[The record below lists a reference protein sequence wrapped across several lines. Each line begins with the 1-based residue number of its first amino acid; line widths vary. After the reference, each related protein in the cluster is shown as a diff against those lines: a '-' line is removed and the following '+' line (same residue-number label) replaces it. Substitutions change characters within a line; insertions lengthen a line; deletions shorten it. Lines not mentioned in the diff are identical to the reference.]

1 MSRVARPGKW
11 GFLLGWSER
20 QTLDGLFRR
29 HGDAVYR
36 LAAATLGD
44 REAASDVTQEVFL
57 QAARKLGELKDPEAL
72 WPWLKTVTL
81 NLCRDRGRQRQAAAS
96 VTTEIEDLE
105 AAAAGCAWPGD
116 GDLTA
121 MLVRDSI
128 TRLAPRER
136 EVIVAYY
143 QHGMTYREVAG
154 HLDCSV
160 ATVQWWLDRALKRLA
175 EMVSTELEAE
185 EDNICQPKPRKP
197 EPRRDS

>member
-1 MSRVARPGKW
+1 MARVARPGKW

-36 LAAATLGD
+36 LAAATLDD
-44 REAASDVTQEVFL
+44 REAAGDVTQEVFL
-57 QAARKLGELKDPEAL
+57 QAARKLPELKDPQAL

-81 NLCRDRGRQRQAAAS
+81 NLCRDCARQSRTAAGM
-96 VTTEIEDLE
+96 TTEAEDPE
-105 AAAAGCAWPGD
+105 AVSDGCVWPGD

-121 MLVRDSI
+121 MLVRDCVA
-128 TRLAPRER
+128 RLAPRER
-136 EVIVAYY
+136 DVIVAYY

-160 ATVQWWLDRALKRLA
+160 ATVQWWLDRALKHLK
-175 EMVSTELEAE
+175 EMVSAELEAE
-185 EDNICQPKPRKP
+185 DINP
-197 EPRRDS
+197 